1 MADFDTQGTAP
12 ATPTAVDT
20 SASSIPGQT
29 APQGATPPA
38 SPTGGQ
44 PGTPPGATAGAPGE
58 GWVPSYRLRE
68 QRDSFARQVAEREAS
83 IRAQY
88 EARIQEHERKIQ
100 ALAGFGPQPNPEI
113 EAVRQQ
119 FAQLYPGLA
128 KLDDKAVERLL
139 QMTEQFGDVQEQN
152 EHYWQ
157 SYGQSKVS
165 ELFELAKADVGQEL
179 SDAGKQRL
187 HTALVG
193 YVQSSP
199 QNQIAYSRDP
209 NFIREFWKAWSSDFI
224 EPVRRV
230 SAASAQGRAGLP
242 AVQDVPGQ
250 VRTQPVTQPGNI
262 DERLA
267 MSWQGYQ
274 QTRKP

>member
-1 MADFDTQGTAP
+1 VADFDTQGTAP

-20 SASSIPGQT
+20 SASSTQGQT

-38 SPTGGQ
+38 IPTGGQ
-44 PGTPPGATAGAPGE
+44 SGTPPGATAGAPGE

-68 QRDSFARQVAEREAS
+68 QRDTFARQVAEREAAL
-83 IRAQY
+83 RAQY
-88 EARIQEHERKIQ
+88 EAQIAESNKKIQ
-100 ALAGFGPQPNPEI
+100 ALAGFGPQPNPEVD
-113 EAVRQQ
+113 AVRQQ

-128 KLDDKAVERLL
+128 RLDDKAVERLL
-139 QMTEQFGDVQEQN
+139 QISEQFSDVEEQN
-152 EHYWQ
+152 NHYWQ
-157 SYGQSKVS
+157 TYGQSKVN
-165 ELFELAKADVGQEL
+165 ELFDLAKADIGTEL
-179 SDAGKQRL
+179 TDAGKQRL

-199 QNQIAYSRDP
+199 QNMAAYSRDP
-209 NFIREFWKAWSSDFI
+209 NFVKEFWKAWSSDFI

-250 VRTQPVTQPGNI
+250 IRTQPAQQPGTL

-267 MSWQGYQ
+267 MSWNSYQ